1 VLALPER
8 EMLELLESLSAE
20 LMEFDIT
27 TEDIVT
33 AVMDTRDQRTIDA
46 LRQARG
52 DRDYPNAKTL
62 TLTLTLAL
70 TLPLTLTLTLTLNL
84 NLTLTLTEGD
94 RDLLMMACGLSVVV
108 GFYFYWR
115 SSKMEQDN
123 RLLYQKMKRA
133 QEGARDADLSVIDCS
148 IM

>member
-1 VLALPER
+1 
-8 EMLELLESLSAE
+8 
-20 LMEFDIT
+20 
-27 TEDIVT
+27 
-33 AVMDTRDQRTIDA
+33 
-46 LRQARG
+46 
-52 DRDYPNAKTL
+52 
-62 TLTLTLAL
+62 
-70 TLPLTLTLTLTLNL
+70 
-84 NLTLTLTEGD
+84 
-94 RDLLMMACGLSVVV
+94 MMACGLSVVV